1 MIHPFYSPY
10 YTRITGQKNKYKQNN
25 ITNIFLVEVMSMDE
39 ECKTEFKKIRDEIEN
54 LKKEIENLKKG
65 RVNEKEDLG
74 DLFDASEV
82 D

>member
-1 MIHPFYSPY
+1 
-10 YTRITGQKNKYKQNN
+10 
-25 ITNIFLVEVMSMDE
+25 MSMDQ
-39 ECKTEFKKIRDEIEN
+39 ECETEFKKIRDEIEN

-65 RVNEKEDLG
+65 KMNEKEDLG

>member
-1 MIHPFYSPY
+1 
-10 YTRITGQKNKYKQNN
+10 
-25 ITNIFLVEVMSMDE
+25 MSMDQE
-39 ECKTEFKKIRDEIEN
+39 YKTEFKKIWDEIEN

-65 RVNEKEDLG
+65 KMDEKEDLG